1 MRCNW
6 LTGANVLKVVYHTV
20 EQRSLSVNALRSLHT
35 LPSRTFCRSATALSN
50 VEIHPSPSPTYFPSY
65 LDPSLSSPQLSRAAS
80 HAIRISMHRADVS
93 GAYHIFNSVRFSSLM
108 ANSSVL
114 KDPELVEKYEPF
126 RNIAIKLPRP
136 VPPRLSAHTLLHAL
150 IRQGFFR
157 KAYNVCDWMMSNG
170 IPIHVTTLEAV
181 IKGYSASSAPKAWMK
196 EQYIMLQAALKT
208 PAVFNPGPAA
218 TKDEFIISTLQILQS
233 ARAYKQRR
241 TDRMFRALIGSCI
254 LHGEIILA
262 SLIFVGLVH
271 DWEVKDAL
279 AEELDSLA
287 QESNEETE
295 KSRHLLTNYQHLRQ
309 VCSKP
314 RSLSLQTIVSSINEK
329 LSQRPV
335 DDASKA
341 EFDAS
346 LQALANLAVLLD
358 LREYPFS
365 DIATL
370 IRALYRCPYSERK
383 VWILDKDNKATQVKA
398 YDYFHSVLRRL
409 LDDLPPQ
416 RSPRKEPSI
425 HKAIIPPENVPP
437 LPSRIVT
444 RRQLPMLDLHSC
456 NALLHYSLTHR
467 SSPKKADRILNYMT
481 EREKP
486 LWPDIVTYNTL
497 IRSGTRL
504 KRSDITDAAMNI
516 LRNEEH
522 LVGLGL
528 SSDAVDV
535 FLGSAPSHPVAPGSN
550 RVSKAHYRT
559 QTESITLRAPPSVT
573 AKVPDIVTLTS
584 HLKNLTET
592 GNYGG
597 IIQLLSMI
605 FPKLSTT
612 DLFSPWEFRPVLL
625 SRVAK
630 ELTQSYIRRGVEYGP
645 IFFATMIEGLREGG
659 HTGLAER
666 VWNLARWSERASFVP
681 EMNSTNRPWRLHIQA
696 YTVMVSCYARE
707 ANYVGSFPQVKG
719 WGYDNET
726 RDNIRMNRF
735 GPRRDVGRR
744 SAFAFYLSFCDES
757 MNRDFME
764 LAQRA
769 MALGMEVDPK
779 RIKEPKADAKF
790 FYAVLQALVP
800 SELLP
805 TSGVRRPWLRL
816 LDEELALG
824 LRPRY
829 EACDSVHMDSL
840 YRVAADMY
848 AAGLQVSPG
857 VQYFLRKKF
866 DRQKGGFQI
875 VRETFSSYTEPE
887 VQSKLQRKHRLSRHV
902 DT

>member
-1 MRCNW
+1 
-6 LTGANVLKVVYHTV
+6 
-20 EQRSLSVNALRSLHT
+20 
-35 LPSRTFCRSATALSN
+35 
-50 VEIHPSPSPTYFPSY
+50 
-65 LDPSLSSPQLSRAAS
+65 
-80 HAIRISMHRADVS
+80 MHRADVS

-114 KDPELVEKYEPF
+114 KDPEMVEKYEPF
-126 RNIAIKLPRP
+126 RNITIKLPRP
-136 VPPRLSAHTLLHAL
+136 VSPRLTAHTLLHAL
-150 IRQGFFR
+150 IRRGFFR

-170 IPIHVTTLEAV
+170 IPIHVKTLEAV
-181 IKGYSASSAPKAWMK
+181 IKGYSASSAPKAWIK
-196 EQYIMLQAALKT
+196 EQYIMLHAALKT
-208 PAVFNPGPAA
+208 PAVFNPGSAA

-287 QESNEETE
+287 QESNKGTE
-295 KSRHLLTNYQHLRQ
+295 KLQHLLTNYQHLRH

-314 RSLSLQTIVSSINEK
+314 SSLSLQTIVSSINEK

-365 DIATL
+365 DVAAL

-416 RSPRKEPSI
+416 RPPRKEPSI
-425 HKAIIPPENVPP
+425 HKAVTLPEDVPP

-467 SSPKKADRILNYMT
+467 SSPKKADRILNYMI

-486 LWPDIVTYNTL
+486 LRPDIVTYNTL

-522 LVGLGL
+522 LIGLGL

-535 FLGSAPSHPVAPGSN
+535 FIGSAPPSRPVAPGSD
-550 RVSKAHYRT
+550 RISKAHYRT
-559 QTESITLRAPPSVT
+559 QTENITLRAPPSVS

-584 HLKNLTET
+584 HIKNLTET

-645 IFFATMIEGLREGG
+645 IFFATMIEGLRDGG

-769 MALGMEVDPK
+769 IALGMEVDPK
-779 RIKEPKADAKF
+779 RIREPKADARF

-816 LDEELALG
+816 LDEELAVG
-824 LRPRY
+824 RRPRY

-840 YRVAADMY
+840 YRVASDMY

-887 VQSKLQRKHRLSRHV
+887 VHSKLQRKHRLSRHV